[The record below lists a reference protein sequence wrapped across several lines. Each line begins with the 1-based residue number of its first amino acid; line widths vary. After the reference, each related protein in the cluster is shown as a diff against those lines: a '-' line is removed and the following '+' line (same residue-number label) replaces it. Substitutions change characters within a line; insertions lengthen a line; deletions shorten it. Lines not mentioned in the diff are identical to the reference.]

1 LYNNEISD
9 GKQLFIQLI
18 DYLVCQ
24 YVNTQMSRDPSRAAS
39 IRPEF
44 ELGIYEF
51 TWPVYEFELENSD
64 FRAFW
69 NAALLL
75 PVKLQSDVRMEVH
88 ISIIIRS
95 HRSM

>member
-1 LYNNEISD
+1 MLYNNEISD
-9 GKQLFIQLI
+9 GEQLFIQLI

-24 YVNTQMSRDPSRAAS
+24 NVNTRTSHDPSRAAP

-51 TWPVYEFELENSD
+51 TRPIYEFELGNSD

-69 NAALLL
+69 NVA
-75 PVKLQSDVRMEVH
+75 
-88 ISIIIRS
+88 
-95 HRSM
+95 